1 MYYNVLHHMS
11 LVDVLNISNMYGR
24 YHILARLVKKDYKGP
39 MEIKI
44 GTKSIWICMCG
55 LSINQPYCDNTHKKT
70 VDEDDDK
77 TYAYE
82 KENDDRIEVKNW
94 EVTF

>member
-1 MYYNVLHHMS
+1 
-11 LVDVLNISNMYGR
+11 VDVLNISSTHCR
-24 YHILARLVKKDYKGP
+24 YHILARLVKKEFKGP
-39 MEIKI
+39 LEIKI
-44 GTKSIWICMCG
+44 GTKSVRICMCG

-70 VDEDDDK
+70 IDEDDDK